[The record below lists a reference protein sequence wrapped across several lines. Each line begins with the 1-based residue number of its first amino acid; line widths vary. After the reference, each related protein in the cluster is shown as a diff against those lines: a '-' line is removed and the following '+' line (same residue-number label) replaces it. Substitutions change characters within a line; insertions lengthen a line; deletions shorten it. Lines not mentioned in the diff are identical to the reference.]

1 MKKINILFGVAVAV
15 VLCGCQTVT
24 YTTDPNQTTFS
35 REDILDMPSIQF
47 PANYNTEDFKAV
59 KMAVAVGR
67 LEGFAV
73 DQSGKRTELEVDQ
86 GLSARLQ
93 GQFAGLKRFTVY
105 SVFNR
110 DGVNF
115 FKELGDIGE
124 VEMVEAKAAIKPDY
138 ILSLNI
144 NITKERNTRIDT
156 VDGRG
161 SLDEKVLVVAE
172 CDGNCVDLESNTVYF
187 SEKSRGR
194 NWYTKK
200 SGYDSR
206 ESQKLAESIDIAS
219 KKAIVE
225 MMNKVGNYFPV
236 GGKITDV
243 SPTGK
248 KMSLDKGINQGVAES
263 QQCVVF
269 VRDEGVDIPLALGEA
284 QSGKDECM
292 LEVYKWNE
300 DDPDAQVLIERYR
313 RSPSSFAQENEIFAV
328 GYGLPPS
335 KKMEY

>member
-1 MKKINILFGVAVAV
+1 M
-15 VLCGCQTVT
+15 
-24 YTTDPNQTTFS
+24 
-35 REDILDMPSIQF
+35 
-47 PANYNTEDFKAV
+47 
-59 KMAVAVGR
+59 
-67 LEGFAV
+67 
-73 DQSGKRTELEVDQ
+73 
-86 GLSARLQ
+86 
-93 GQFAGLKRFTVY
+93 
-105 SVFNR
+105 
-110 DGVNF
+110 
-115 FKELGDIGE
+115 
-124 VEMVEAKAAIKPDY
+124 
-138 ILSLNI
+138 
-144 NITKERNTRIDT
+144 
-156 VDGRG
+156 
-161 SLDEKVLVVAE
+161 
-172 CDGNCVDLESNTVYF
+172 DLESNTVYF

-206 ESQKLAESIDIAS
+206 EPQKLAESIDIAS